1 MIIPEMAGDKVQ
13 TELVGQAV
21 NRRGAVKVVLN
32 AGKLAVPF
40 SSTVF
45 LEHPFKGLVLNQ
57 VSSGP
62 SEWLQT
68 SVLEASTEFSKHQE
82 VFVIPGRHLLPGPY
96 ITVPLGSV
104 TGTCTKLSYC

>member
-62 SEWLQT
+62 SEWL
-68 SVLEASTEFSKHQE
+68 S
-82 VFVIPGRHLLPGPY
+82 PD
-96 ITVPLGSV
+96 
-104 TGTCTKLSYC
+104 LSYPLSHGPVCLLTP